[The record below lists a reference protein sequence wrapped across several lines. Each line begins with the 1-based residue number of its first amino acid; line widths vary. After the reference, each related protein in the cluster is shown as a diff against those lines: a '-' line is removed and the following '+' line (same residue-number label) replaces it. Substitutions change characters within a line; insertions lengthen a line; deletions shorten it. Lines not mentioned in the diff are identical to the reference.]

1 MMKLNVLLLL
11 TLLNIGFAIPG
22 MAGEGEK
29 NNTVPLIRRYAII
42 QQEKDTVLIPSSVIT
57 GPLASNV
64 DVQAVLVNQA
74 IVAKTI
80 RLNPRAKS
88 FVQDYMLKHTRD
100 LNEMKGWGK
109 PYFNMMENILV
120 EHGLP
125 TELKYLAVIESKL
138 QSGAVSWAGA
148 VGPWQFMPS
157 TARGY
162 GLKVTKYKD
171 ERKNYYK
178 STEAAAKYLKYLFGE
193 FDDWLLVIA
202 AYNGG
207 PGYVYN
213 AIKKSKSRN
222 FWDLQYFLPAES
234 RDHVK
239 KFISTHYIFEGK
251 GGITTLTKSEAT
263 EQIGSLAGYLFN
275 RKLTG
280 EELDNSKTT
289 TISGKYHSAVIAK
302 YINMDIEDFNRYN
315 PDFDKMISGSE
326 SKYELKLPANK
337 METFIANK
345 YPILNE
351 SVELLLNDINISVN
365 KELKN
370 KTKDQRLAGQDQT
383 TASK

>member
-1 MMKLNVLLLL
+1 IIKDYAIVQQVKDTLL
-11 TLLNIGFAIPG
+11 T
-22 MAGEGEK
+22 
-29 NNTVPLIRRYAII
+29 
-42 QQEKDTVLIPSSVIT
+42 PSSVIT

-64 DVQAVLVNQA
+64 DVEAVMVNQA

-88 FVQDYMLKHTRD
+88 FVQDYMVKHTKD
-100 LNEMKGWGK
+100 LNDMKGWGK
-109 PYFNMMENILV
+109 PYFNTMENILV
-120 EHGLP
+120 QYGLP

-138 QSGAVSWAGA
+138 NSSAVSWAGA
-148 VGPWQFMPS
+148 VGPWQFMPA

-162 GLKVTKYKD
+162 GLKVTKFKD
-171 ERKNYYK
+171 ERKDYRK
-178 STEAAAKYLKYLFGE
+178 STEAAAKYLKYLYGE
-193 FDDWLLVIA
+193 FGDWLLVIA

-222 FWDLQYFLPAES
+222 FWDLQYYLPAES

-239 KFISTHYIFEGK
+239 KFISTHYIFEGQ
-251 GGITTLTKSEAT
+251 GGITTLTRSEAT
-263 EQIGSLAGYLFN
+263 EQIGALAGYLFN

-315 PDFDKMISGSE
+315 PEFDKMIAGPD
-326 SKYELKLPANK
+326 SKYELKLPGGK

-351 SVELLLNDINISVN
+351 SVELLLNDINISAN
-365 KELKN
+365 IETTHKM
-370 KTKDQRLAGQDQT
+370 KDQTTLAVEAQT